1 MDIDEEGTI
10 VNHEICET
18 VICVDRR
25 MTYTMVADIL
35 DGAEAPEEYKD
46 FVDDFKLMKQLSDL
60 LRKKRSGRGAIDFDF
75 PESKIILD
83 EKGRPIEI
91 KAYEHSAATQL
102 IEDFMLLTNETIA

>member
-25 MTYTMVADIL
+25 MTYTIVADIL

-60 LRKKRSGRGAIDFDF
+60 LRKKRSGRGSIDILIF
-75 PESKIILD
+75 PESKINS
-83 EKGRPIEI
+83 R
-91 KAYEHSAATQL
+91 
-102 IEDFMLLTNETIA
+102 

>member
-46 FVDDFKLMKQLSDL
+46 FVQVN
-60 LRKKRSGRGAIDFDF
+60 
-75 PESKIILD
+75 E
-83 EKGRPIEI
+83 
-91 KAYEHSAATQL
+91 AA
-102 IEDFMLLTNETIA
+102 F